1 MVSVAMGSFM
11 HDVDVE
17 TKKATF
23 AMGCF
28 WEPDVLFGSY
38 KGVIRTRV
46 GYTGGTKK
54 NPTYKSLG
62 DHTEAIDVDYDPVAV
77 KFEELLDVFWNN
89 HDPSA
94 RMTRQY
100 SSFIYY
106 HDDDQ
111 KKSAESSL
119 QERKAKGCVLT
130 QIVPASEFY
139 EAEGYHQKYRLQ
151 QHPWLVEAIGL
162 VRNDQ
167 NSLVRSHV
175 AARLNGYVFGRGG
188 KEALE
193 ADIVRLG
200 LNDEIA
206 KYVRQYY
213 VKFEGRGL
221 VC

>member
-1 MVSVAMGSFM
+1 MNVMCSMM
-11 HDVDVE
+11 HEVNVD

-23 AMGCF
+23 GMGCF

-54 NPTYKSLG
+54 GPTYKSLG
-62 DHTEAIDVDYDPVAV
+62 DHTEAIDVDYDPTAV
-77 KFEELLDVFWNN
+77 NYKELLEVFWRN
-89 HDPSA
+89 HDPSI

-111 KKSAESSL
+111 KKLAEETL
-119 QERKAKGCVLT
+119 AERKTKGPVLT
-130 QIVPASEFY
+130 QIVPVTDFY

-162 VRNDQ
+162 SLGDQ
-167 NSLVRSHV
+167 KSLVRSHV

-193 ADIVRLG
+193 VDIVRLA
-200 LNDEIA
+200 LNEKIA
-206 KYVRQYY
+206 DY
-213 VKFEGRGL
+213 VKKYYIKFEERGL

>member
-1 MVSVAMGSFM
+1 MSSMM
-11 HDVDVE
+11 HEVDVD

-28 WEPDVLFGSY
+28 WEPDVLFGSF

-54 NPTYKSLG
+54 GPSYKSLG
-62 DHTEAIDVDYDPVAV
+62 DHTEAIDVDYDPTAV
-77 KFEELLDVFWNN
+77 DYKELLGVFWEN
-89 HDPSA
+89 HDPSI

-106 HDDDQ
+106 HDGDQ
-111 KKSAESSL
+111 KKLAEESL
-119 QERKAKGCVLT
+119 AERKAKGAVLT

-139 EAEGYHQKYRLQ
+139 DAEGYHQKYRLQ

-162 VRNDQ
+162 SQNDQ
-167 NSLVRSHV
+167 KSLTRSHV
-175 AARLNGYVFGRGG
+175 AARLNGYIFGRGG
-188 KEALE
+188 KEQLE

-200 LNDEIA
+200 LNEKIA
-206 KYVRQYY
+206 DYVRKYY
-213 VKFEGRGL
+213 LKFEGRGL
-221 VC
+221 TC